1 MKTRRVP
8 CSGSANLEDAEKGT
22 RRKRGRES
30 FVEEEEEKKKKREEE
45 EKGTFYFFLDWR
57 ISMRESLAFP
67 LLIESG
73 RRNKHNHAKRFV
85 GMGTPPYPL
94 MRDILRATKPPRGGH
109 PQATPPR

>member
-45 EKGTFYFFLDWR
+45 EKGTFYFSSRLSNEF
-57 ISMRESLAFP
+57 
-67 LLIESG
+67 G
-73 RRNKHNHAKRFV
+73 KGKKR
-85 GMGTPPYPL
+85 GHSTNGT
-94 MRDILRATKPPRGGH
+94 
-109 PQATPPR
+109 